1 MKPKLYTDLRKANH
15 KKKQSS
21 GRDEV
26 NKWPLNGNFRAI
38 WDKICCVGAM
48 MLKTWPLN
56 GNFMA
61 IWDKICCKLAALG
74 GCTLNRGSFA
84 LKNPSGDMQ
93 LAAKGR
99 GTLNRGGRNCR
110 WDCTFEN
117 QFELIIKT

>member
-1 MKPKLYTDLRKANH
+1 MLR
-15 KKKQSS
+15 

-26 NKWPLNGNFRAI
+26 KKWPL
-38 WDKICCVGAM
+38 K
-48 MLKTWPLN
+48 

-61 IWDKICCKLAALG
+61 IWDKICCMLAELG

-84 LKNPSGDMQ
+84 CKLVRGDMQ

-110 WDCTFEN
+110 WDCISKIIIARSFKLG
-117 QFELIIKT
+117 QLIEDDE